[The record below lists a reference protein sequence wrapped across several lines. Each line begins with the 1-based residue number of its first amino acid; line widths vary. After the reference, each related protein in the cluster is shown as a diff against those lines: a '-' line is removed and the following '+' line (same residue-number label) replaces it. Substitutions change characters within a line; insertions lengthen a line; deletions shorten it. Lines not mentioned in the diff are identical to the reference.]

1 MGAWYSLVNF
11 TKREKV
17 VLVHLGG
24 CKAEEIACFHPV
36 SAIAVWYML
45 RYRGDNIA
53 FVSDVDIES
62 GRNFFGEIATYELI
76 NAFPDR
82 CEETIAHAVG
92 AKVVADHGRK
102 WQDDAEPDVIYGRD
116 IRVGPPDDGK
126 PRTHFLE

>member
-1 MGAWYSLVNF
+1 MGITYTLVNF

-17 VLVHLGG
+17 TLVHLGG
-24 CKAEEIACFHPV
+24 SKAEVIACFRPV

-45 RYRGDNIA
+45 RNRGDNVA

-62 GRNFFGEIATYELI
+62 GRYFFGEVATYELI

-102 WQDDAEPDVIYGRD
+102 WQDDTEPDVIYERD
-116 IRVGPPDDGK
+116 IRVDPPDDGK